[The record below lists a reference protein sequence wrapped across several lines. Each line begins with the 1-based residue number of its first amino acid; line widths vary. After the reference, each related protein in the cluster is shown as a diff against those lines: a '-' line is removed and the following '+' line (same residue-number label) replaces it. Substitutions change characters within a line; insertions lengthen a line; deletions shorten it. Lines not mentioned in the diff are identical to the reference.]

1 MKKIR
6 LLPRLLFLTLLAVIV
21 ASVMT
26 AMIYSSVGPKTF
38 ANERVKELQLS
49 AEVVSS
55 YYLQF
60 ESGEMTLREFER
72 ALSMSGVI
80 TDSQMQ
86 VFNAEGKLIMRS
98 TDDRPNRFV
107 LKGQSDSIL
116 ELIRPSVQEVI
127 GQGYAMI
134 EEHVLNE
141 EIGEICTVITP
152 VYRDGELMA
161 VVALTMPE
169 SEIRASFN
177 GLIPVLFLSMLVA
190 SIIVIIPV
198 YFLTRHITKPMR
210 QMQDVAVAMA
220 GGDFSVR
227 ADESAGGEIGMLATQ
242 LNVLSEQLSVTI
254 SALTVERNRLRQT
267 LNGLAEGIMA
277 TDIHL
282 QITHTNP
289 ALYQL
294 LGVENGFNQWGSLP
308 YATDLMHAYQKTI
321 QGKEDSQ
328 MSLQV
333 GSTIIGVTI
342 HPLISDT
349 ERCVGAVAL
358 FRDITQAERL
368 EQTRKDY
375 VANVSHEL
383 RTPLS
388 AVRGLTEALSDG
400 LIKTDKDRARYYGYI
415 LHECLRL
422 SRLIDDL
429 LELSRLQSGTEAMEP
444 SRVNVTELIGEMP
457 MRYETLAEDKG
468 IEFTTELTEQ
478 CPPAWANADRV
489 EQILTIL
496 LDNAFKFT
504 PAAGRVWIETEVQ
517 NEKILVRVKNSG
529 EGIAPEDLPHV
540 FERFYKAD
548 KAHTG
553 GGTGLGL
560 SIASEILQRMGESI
574 SVSSVPGVTTFSFT
588 LPVYKERP
596 HTEET

>member
-1 MKKIR
+1 MKRLR
-6 LLPRLLFLTLLAVIV
+6 LLPRLLFTTLLVVLV
-21 ASVMT
+21 ASLMT
-26 AMIYSSVGPKTF
+26 ALIYASVGPKTF

-55 YYLQF
+55 YYLQYQS
-60 ESGEMTLREFER
+60 EEMTLREFER

-86 VFNAEGKLIMRS
+86 VFNGEGKLIMRS
-98 TDDRPNRFV
+98 TDDRPAKFL
-107 LKGQSDSIL
+107 LKGQSDNIL
-116 ELIRPSVQEVI
+116 ELIRVSVQTVLENGYTVI
-127 GQGYAMI
+127 
-134 EEHVLNE
+134 ETHDLNE
-141 EIGEICTVITP
+141 EIGEIYTVITP
-152 VYRDGELMA
+152 IYKDGTIVA
-161 VVALTMPE
+161 VVALTMPA
-169 SEIRASFN
+169 SEIKDTFK
-177 GLIPVLFLSMLVA
+177 GLVPVLFLSMLVA
-190 SIIVIIPV
+190 SLIAFIPM
-198 YFLTRHITKPMR
+198 YFLTRHITKPIS
-210 QMQDVAVAMA
+210 QMQDVATAMV

-227 ADESAGGEIGMLATQ
+227 ADESVGGEIGMLATQ

-277 TDIHL
+277 VDMHL

-294 LGVENGFNQWGSLP
+294 LSLEQGFNEWDSLP
-308 YATDLMHAYQKTI
+308 YVTDLLHAFQSCM
-321 QGKEDSQ
+321 QNKEDKQ
-328 MSLQV
+328 LNLQI
-333 GSTIIGVTI
+333 GSTIVGVTM

-358 FRDITQAERL
+358 FRDITQEERL

-400 LIKTDKDRARYYGYI
+400 LIKTEEDRARYYGYI

-444 SRVNVTELIGEMP
+444 ARLNVTELVEEMP
-457 MRYETLAEDKG
+457 MRYETLAEEKG
-468 IEFTTELTEQ
+468 IAFTTKPAQ
-478 CPPAWANADRV
+478 NCPEAWANADRI

-504 PAAGRVWIETEVQ
+504 PTEGRVWIETEAVQ
-517 NEKILVRVKNSG
+517 NKILVRVRNSG
-529 EGIAPEDLPHV
+529 DGIAPEDLPHV

-574 SVSSVPGVTTFSFT
+574 TVSSVPGQTTTFSFT
-588 LPVYKERP
+588 LPVYN
-596 HTEET
+596 EENRA